1 MINIKTLFVFVVN
14 TAGFQIEVFDNGPVL
29 IFKSLYINIW
39 SNNSKTNSITFNNN
53 VITFFYPDISNIN
66 VLISKLKKLT
76 LFL

>member
-1 MINIKTLFVFVVN
+1 MININTLFVFVVN

-29 IFKSLYINIW
+29 IFKLLYINIW

-66 VLISKLKKLT
+66 ALISKLKKLT